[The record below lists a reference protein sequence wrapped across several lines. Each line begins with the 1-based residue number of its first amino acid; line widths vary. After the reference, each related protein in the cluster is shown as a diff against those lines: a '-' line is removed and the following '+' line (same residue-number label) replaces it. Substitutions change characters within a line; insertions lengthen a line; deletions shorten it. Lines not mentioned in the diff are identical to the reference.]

1 MKIIIERADAEGI
14 NMDLDNEAMKLDNHA
29 LSAFIEDAI
38 HLLKC
43 HLSNL
48 DHNDYESSE

>member
-1 MKIIIERADAEGI
+1 MKIIIERSDAEGI
-14 NMDLDNEAMKLDNHA
+14 NMDLDKEAMKLDNHA

-43 HLSNL
+43 HSSNL

>member
-14 NMDLDNEAMKLDNHA
+14 NMDLDNEAMKLDSHA

-38 HLLKC
+38 HLLKY

-48 DHNDYESSE
+48 EHDSYEASE